1 MDFSLMFMLTALKAA
16 AVRVPITLAIA
27 GSALIIGALFGILI
41 ALARFFRVRF
51 LAPVLKW
58 TVTIVKGIPVILIII
73 AIYIITADH
82 FNNMMEYLGIDFTF
96 RNLNKA
102 IIAIVALSIPAAV
115 GLSEAFRGAL
125 ASVGKGQYDAAYS
138 VGHTH
143 LQLLWRIV
151 LPQALPV
158 SLPTVCG
165 YSLGLT
171 KAVSLASMITVLDVL
186 NGALQTANGNYRYL
200 EAYLA
205 AAIVYWMICVVI
217 ENTFTVLERH
227 FGGKLREIAG

>member
-1 MDFSLMFMLTALKAA
+1 
-16 AVRVPITLAIA
+16 
-27 GSALIIGALFGILI
+27 
-41 ALARFFRVRF
+41 
-51 LAPVLKW
+51 
-58 TVTIVKGIPVILIII
+58 
-73 AIYIITADH
+73 
-82 FNNMMEYLGIDFTF
+82 MMEYFGLGFTF

-102 IIAIVALSIPAAV
+102 GIAVAGLSIPAAV

-143 LQLLWRIV
+143 LQLLRRIV

-171 KAVSLASMITVLDVL
+171 KAVSLASMITVVDVL
-186 NGALQTANGNYRYL
+186 NGAIMTANGNYRYL

-205 AAIVYWMICVVI
+205 AAIVYWMICMAI
-217 ENTFTVLERH
+217 ENTFALLERH
-227 FGGKLREIAG
+227 FGSKLREIAR